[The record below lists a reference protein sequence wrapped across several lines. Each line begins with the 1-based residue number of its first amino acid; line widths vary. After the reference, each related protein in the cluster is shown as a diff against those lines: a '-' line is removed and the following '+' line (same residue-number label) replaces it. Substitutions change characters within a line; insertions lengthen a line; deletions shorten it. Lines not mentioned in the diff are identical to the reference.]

1 MSWHYYCPIASKG
14 PGNKDPFTE
23 FQKLLCDTI
32 LAPLVFKTADKR
44 SKEVGGGRMLTEVNI
59 QSSTTPMKSNYTSSN
74 YASCKKIS
82 VRLKLAWHPLPRFKR
97 YGRHE
102 RYNESGWWTLL
113 FLDLLGQQCS
123 LVWCWLIQLQ
133 LREKTWSQHR
143 KGFSKTISAS
153 HYWNTN

>member
-59 QSSTTPMKSNYTSSN
+59 QSSTTPMKSNYGSLSGKNFSSAQAGLTS
-74 YASCKKIS
+74 AT
-82 VRLKLAWHPLPRFKR
+82 P
-97 YGRHE
+97 
-102 RYNESGWWTLL
+102 
-113 FLDLLGQQCS
+113 
-123 LVWCWLIQLQ
+123 IQ
-133 LREKTWSQHR
+133 KTRS
-143 KGFSKTISAS
+143 T
-153 HYWNTN
+153 

>member
-59 QSSTTPMKSNYTSSN
+59 QSLTTPMKSNYASWKKFQFGSSWPDIRYPDSKDTVDMN
-74 YASCKKIS
+74 AIMDQADEHFSSWIYWDSNVLWCDAGSYNCNSERKLDPNIAKALARPYPQATIGTPTKVKK
-82 VRLKLAWHPLPRFKR
+82 
-97 YGRHE
+97 E
-102 RYNESGWWTLL
+102 
-113 FLDLLGQQCS
+113 
-123 LVWCWLIQLQ
+123 
-133 LREKTWSQHR
+133 
-143 KGFSKTISAS
+143 
-153 HYWNTN
+153 